1 MIIVT
6 MLSLGVAA
14 VSGVMAWRVLRADR
28 LRSAARVLSLESA
41 IDGEEIVYRTVDDDA
56 VQDFEWETPET
67 PALAL
72 APQAPSN
79 RLFADNSVEH
89 PSSRH
94 RTLLTAVACLVAGVV
109 VIVLMAMFAD
119 RSDRSTSAADVP
131 AKQTLELMAM
141 THTRQSGALIVS
153 GLVHNASPTETAPL
167 TTIVTALDREGQ
179 VVARGSAS
187 LSALAP
193 GKTLPFSVRIDYPG
207 PLGRYRVSFRSSAG
221 VLPHIDRRG
230 PPANPTAVAE

>member
-56 VQDFEWETPET
+56 VDDFAWET
-67 PALAL
+67 PALTL
-72 APQAPSN
+72 APQAPN

-94 RTLLTAVACLVAGVV
+94 RTLLTAAACLVAGVV

-119 RSDRSTSAADVP
+119 RSDRSTPAADVP
-131 AKQTLELMAM
+131 AKQTLELMSM

-230 PPANPTAVAE
+230 PPASPTAVAE

>member
-1 MIIVT
+1 MIMIT

-41 IDGEEIVYRTVDDDA
+41 IDGEEIVYRTVDEDA
-56 VQDFEWETPET
+56 VQDFAWET

-72 APQAPSN
+72 APQAPSH
-79 RLFADNSVEH
+79 RLFADNLVEH

-94 RTLLTAVACLVAGVV
+94 RTLLTAAACLVAGVV

-119 RSDRSTSAADVP
+119 RSDRSTPAADVP
-131 AKQTLELMAM
+131 AKQTLELMSM

-179 VVARGSAS
+179 VVASGSAS